1 MNIKYNYAEYGD
13 EALELRSEYSR
24 KFMEEAVRIVGD
36 NISLLNVVGENNMN
50 NADIMASVLFVGG
63 AYDDSRNL

>member
-13 EALELRSEYSR
+13 EALELRGEYSR

-36 NISLLNVVGENNMN
+36 ISPLDIVGENNPDGVDVIAN
-50 NADIMASVLFVGG
+50 VLFVCG
-63 AYDDSRNL
+63 L